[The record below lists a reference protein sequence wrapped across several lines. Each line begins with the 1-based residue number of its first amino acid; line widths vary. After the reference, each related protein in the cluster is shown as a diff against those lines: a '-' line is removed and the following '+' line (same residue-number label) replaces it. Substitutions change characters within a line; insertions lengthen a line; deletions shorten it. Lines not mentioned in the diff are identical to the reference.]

1 MENGCIQVYYTVRKH
16 FVCNFSV
23 LAMAYTLVI
32 VKDSRKVREARLA
45 KEATEALLQNDKNN
59 ALVCILCSAF
69 ILIFDTVDSGDSIPV
84 TSKLQ
89 PLVNFLLLTKI
100 SNHSINYLINNKHLF
115 IANIFVY

>member
-1 MENGCIQVYYTVRKH
+1 MYYTIRKH

-59 ALVCILCSAF
+59 ALVCISCSAC
-69 ILIFDTVDSGDSIPV
+69 ILILNIS
-84 TSKLQ
+84 SKFNGSLK
-89 PLVNFLLLTKI
+89 T
-100 SNHSINYLINNKHLF
+100 
-115 IANIFVY
+115 